1 MSASKSFQ
9 TQQGFVPYRPIS
21 PKLTTH
27 TPTSG
32 NSNQNQTYM
41 SLQQR
46 GKQNSQV

>member
-1 MSASKSFQ
+1 MSTSKSFQ
-9 TQQGFVPYRPIS
+9 TLQSFAPYRPNS

-32 NSNQNQTYM
+32 NYNQTQTLI

-46 GKQNSQV
+46 GKQVSQV

>member
-9 TQQGFVPYRPIS
+9 TQQSFVPYRPTS

-27 TPTSG
+27 TPTCG
-32 NSNQNQTYM
+32 NLNQNQPFM

-46 GKQNSQV
+46 GKQSSQV